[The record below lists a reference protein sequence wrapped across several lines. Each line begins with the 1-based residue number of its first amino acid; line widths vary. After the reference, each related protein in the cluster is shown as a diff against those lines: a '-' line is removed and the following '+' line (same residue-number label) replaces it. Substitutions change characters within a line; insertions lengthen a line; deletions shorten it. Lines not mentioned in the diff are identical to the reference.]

1 MGGATLAR
9 YASGTVKQVEE
20 TRRAVVRTLLELG
33 EREEVVSGAYPQLT
47 TDPDANALLVN
58 DPFAFLLAVVGDYQI
73 PAERAWALPYL
84 LAQRLGHLDPVRM
97 LAEPEAVHEAFMRRP
112 ALHRFVHTVP
122 KFMLGACAIV
132 MNHYDG
138 DASAIW
144 SDRPTAVELQE
155 RLRRFPG
162 VSQKKAAMAVEMIER
177 DLGIPIADMTGSD
190 VAIDVHVRRVFL
202 RAGLVERD
210 SAGEIVA
217 AARVLYP
224 ERPGALDLPAWIVG
238 RSWCKARD
246 PLCDECALGDVCPRL
261 VERGDGVKGA

>member
-1 MGGATLAR
+1 
-9 YASGTVKQVEE
+9 
-20 TRRAVVRTLLELG
+20 
-33 EREEVVSGAYPQLT
+33 
-47 TDPDANALLVN
+47 
-58 DPFAFLLAVVGDYQI
+58 
-73 PAERAWALPYL
+73 
-84 LAQRLGHLDPVRM
+84 M
-97 LAEPEAVHEAFMRRP
+97 LAEPEAVHEAFTRRP

-122 KFMLGACAIV
+122 KFMVEACAIV
-132 MNHYDG
+132 LDEYDG

-177 DLGIPIADMTGSD
+177 DLGIPIGAMEGSD

-202 RAGLVERD
+202 RTGLVERD
-210 SAGEIVA
+210 VAGEMVE
-217 AARVLYP
+217 AARALYP

-261 VERGDGVKGA
+261 VARGDAVKGA